1 MLEGRSDI
9 ESGVKRKTKEA
20 SPFVNERVQMKRN
33 PLMFNDV
40 TTDAGN
46 GCRHSITKRNLI
58 LVHVKYE
65 KQAKSSRVPQQ
76 IQWQKD
82 FCIQ

>member
-9 ESGVKRKTKEA
+9 ESGVKRKTKETSA
-20 SPFVNERVQMKRN
+20 FVNERAQMKRN
-33 PLMFNDV
+33 LLTF
-40 TTDAGN
+40 TDATGAGN
-46 GCRHSITKRNLI
+46 GCRHSIRKRNLI

-65 KQAKSSRVPQQ
+65 KQAGSSRVPQQ
-76 IQWQKD
+76 IQCQKD